1 MRRRDSF
8 FNENVLWTGEP
19 KLVETPLVY
28 RLGSIVAGVVAL
40 ISTLSAIAVAT
51 ALRQPIGGMLLFS
64 AWMVTVAVALRQIP
78 RWWRSQLEYVLTE
91 QSIIV
96 RRGKFRRSI
105 DRASVSFARIH
116 WSPHHPGIGD
126 LELVRAVP
134 TGALRRRLT
143 LSLPGLVAPDRV
155 WAIVRGITPS
165 TPTGDG
171 HRLLAQRL
179 DEGERVVWSSHPQSR
194 WRRWVPAGWRTTC
207 TLAIGFTMALTSITT
222 AVRASAVLKNA
233 AHHGLVTASVPF
245 VTLVASIGLTIALL
259 AVAAGAILYGALFR
273 PARLER
279 ETRYLITDRR
289 VLIQRG
295 DEELHLDRG
304 RIVDVIDTKTEG
316 GRSDLFLV
324 LDGPAARALAPS
336 GAFGNEPD
344 RGLQPVLQLVEDPDA
359 VCKLI
364 LEPPHVT
371 DLAGH
376 PDPSLPEAA

>member
-1 MRRRDSF
+1 MRRRDSL
-8 FNENVLWTGEP
+8 FNENVLWSGTP
-19 KLVETPLVY
+19 KLVETPVVY
-28 RLGSIVAGVVAL
+28 RLGSIVAGVIAL

-51 ALRQPIGGMLLFS
+51 ALRQPVGGMLLFS
-64 AWMVTVAVALRQIP
+64 AWMVTVAIAMRQIP

-91 QSIIV
+91 HSIIV

-116 WSPHHPGIGD
+116 WSQHAPGIGD

-143 LSLPGLVAPDRV
+143 LSLPGLAAPDRV

-165 TPTGDG
+165 APTGDG

-194 WRRWVPAGWRTTC
+194 WRRWMPSGWRTTC
-207 TLAIGFTMALTSITT
+207 TIAVGLTMLLTAVTT
-222 AVRASAVLKNA
+222 AVRAGDLLERAFA
-233 AHHGLVTASVPF
+233 AGVVTANVPF
-245 VTLVASIGLTIALL
+245 FALVASIGLTVVLL
-259 AVAAGAILYGALFR
+259 ACSAGVILYGALFR

-279 ETRYLITDRR
+279 ETRYLITERR

-324 LDGPAARALAPS
+324 LDGPRAAALAPS

-359 VCKLI
+359 VCRI
-364 LEPPHVT
+364 LQPSSPHH
-371 DLAGH
+371 DGPA
-376 PDPSLPEAA
+376 SLPEAA

>member
-1 MRRRDSF
+1 MRRRDSLF
-8 FNENVLWTGEP
+8 DENVLWTGAP

-28 RLGSIVAGVVAL
+28 RWGSVAAGVIAL
-40 ISTLSAIAVAT
+40 ISTLSAVAAGT

-64 AWMVTVAVALRQIP
+64 VWMATVAIALRQVP
-78 RWWRSQLEYVLTE
+78 RWWRSRLEYILTE
-91 QSIIV
+91 HSIIV
-96 RRGKFRRSI
+96 RRGKFRRSL
-105 DRASVSFARIH
+105 DRATVSFARIH
-116 WSPHHPGIGD
+116 WSPNHPGVGD

-143 LSLPGLVAPDRV
+143 LSLPGLAAPDRV

-165 TPTGDG
+165 RPAGDG

-179 DEGERVVWSSHPQSR
+179 DDGERVVWSSHPQSR
-194 WRRWVPAGWRTTC
+194 WRRWVPSGWRTTC
-207 TLAIGFTMALTSITT
+207 TIAVGATMGLTSITT
-222 AVRASAVLKNA
+222 AVRASAVLKSAIA
-233 AHHGLVTASVPF
+233 AGLATVSVSF
-245 VTLVASIGLTIALL
+245 VTLVASVALTIVLL
-259 AVAAGAILYGALFR
+259 ATAAGAILYGALLR

-304 RIVDVIDTKTEG
+304 RIVDIIGTKAEG

-324 LDGPAARALAPS
+324 LDGPRAAALAPS

-359 VCKLI
+359 VCKI
-364 LEPPHVT
+364 LQPPPHGDT
-371 DLAGH
+371 
-376 PDPSLPEAA
+376 PSSLPEAA

>member
-1 MRRRDSF
+1 MRRRDSL
-8 FNENVLWTGEP
+8 FNENVLWTGAP

-28 RLGSIVAGVVAL
+28 RLGSVVAGVMAL

-51 ALRQPIGGMLLFS
+51 TLREPIGSMLLFS
-64 AWMVTVAVALRQIP
+64 AWMATLAIALRQIP
-78 RWWRSQLEYVLTE
+78 RWWRSQLEYILTE
-91 QSIIV
+91 HSIIV

-116 WSPHHPGIGD
+116 WSQQHPGIGD

-165 TPTGDG
+165 APAGDG

-179 DEGERVVWSSHPQSR
+179 DDGERVVWSSHPQSR
-194 WRRWVPAGWRTTC
+194 WRRWLPAGWRTTC
-207 TLAIGFTMALTSITT
+207 TLAIGFTMGLTSVTT
-222 AVRASAVLKNA
+222 AVRASGVLKSA
-233 AHHGLVTASVPF
+233 ITSGLVTMSVSF
-245 VTLVASIGLTIALL
+245 VTLVASVALTVVLL
-259 AVAAGAILYGALFR
+259 ATAAGAILYSAVVR

-304 RIVDVIDTKTEG
+304 RIAYVIDTKTEG

-324 LDGPAARALAPS
+324 LDGPRAAALAPS
-336 GAFGNEPD
+336 GAFGAEPD

-359 VCKLI
+359 VCKI
-364 LEPPHVT
+364 LQPP
-371 DLAGH
+371 
-376 PDPSLPEAA
+376 PDNAPDHARSLPEAA